1 MEFTQTNAVGALVV
15 LLALLIGGT
24 ISSPMGT
31 SLSLMISAGLLV
43 FGVLVFWIGVQH
55 GEYRATH

>member
-24 ISSPMGT
+24 ITSPMGT
-31 SLSLMISAGLLV
+31 TLSLMISAGLLI
-43 FGVLVFWIGVQH
+43 FGVLVFLIGVKH